1 MNPIAIYKE
10 LPKTNCKKCGH
21 STCMAFSVAVAKG
34 DETLN
39 NCPFLDKAKIGT
51 LNQTVKKADW
61 RENLI
66 RSLQEEIIK
75 GMDIKSVA
83 PGIGARVEEKDIKI
97 FFLGRDFLVDFN
109 LEISAEGV
117 VTPWEK
123 ILLLL
128 YIKMQGKSELANK
141 WVSFG
146 ELRGGYVKVEAI
158 KKECEKPLTNLLK
171 ERFTEV
177 EQILK
182 HLGAQDESGHISDR
196 AWKLFIMPKIPILI
210 QYWASVEEF
219 PPSVKILFDETAVS
233 FLDIESLV
241 FLGEGLVNKVEQF
254 LKD

>member
-1 MNPIAIYKE
+1 MNPVAIYKE

-34 DETLN
+34 DEHYE
-39 NCPFLDKAKIGT
+39 NCPFLEKAKIET
-51 LNQTVKKADW
+51 LTQTIKKVDW

-66 RSLQEEIIK
+66 KSLKEEIKAI
-75 GMDIKSVA
+75 DLKSIA
-83 PGIGARVEEKDIKI
+83 PGIGAKTEEKGIKI
-97 FFLGRDFLVDFN
+97 FFLGRDFLVDLN
-109 LEISAEGV
+109 LEISSEGS

-128 YIKMQGKSELANK
+128 YIKMQGNVELAGK

-146 ELRGGYVKVEAI
+146 ELKGGYVKVEAI
-158 KKECEKPLTNLLK
+158 KKECEKPLTSLLK
-171 ERFTEV
+171 EQFTEV

-182 HLGAQDESGHISDR
+182 RLGAQDESGHISDR
-196 AWKLFIMPKIPILI
+196 AWRLFILPKIPILI

-241 FLGEGLVNKVEQF
+241 FSGEGLVNKVEQL

>member
-21 STCMAFSVAVAKG
+21 TTCMAFSVAVAKG
-34 DETLN
+34 DEAFES
-39 NCPFLDKAKIGT
+39 CPFLEKAKIENLT
-51 LNQTVKKADW
+51 ETIRQADW

-66 RSLQEEIIK
+66 KSLKEEIKEIDLK
-75 GMDIKSVA
+75 EVA
-83 PGIGARVEEKDIKI
+83 PGIGAEVVDNGIKI
-97 FFLGRDFLVDFN
+97 FFLGRDFLIDSS
-109 LEISAEGV
+109 LEISTEGT

-128 YIKMQGKSELANK
+128 YIKMQGKSELANN

-158 KKECEKPLTNLLK
+158 KKECEKPLTNLVK
-171 ERFTEV
+171 EQFEEV
-177 EQILK
+177 EKVLKQI
-182 HLGAQDESGHISDR
+182 GAEDEGGHISDR
-196 AWKLFIMPKIPILI
+196 AWRLFILPKIPILI
-210 QYWASVEEF
+210 QYWAPVEDF
-219 PPSVKILFDETAVS
+219 PPGIKLLFDKTAVD

-241 FLGEGLVNKVEQF
+241 FLGEGLVGKVEQL